1 MLVWVSGVGRNGE
14 SDVPNAITTYVR
26 FVDRLNR
33 WVGRVAMYLIFVM
46 MGILFYSSVSK
57 TFFLPSLW
65 TLEMAQ
71 FVMVAYYLLGGGY
84 SMQLDGH
91 VRMDLLYG
99 RWSVRTRAWID
110 AFTVL
115 FLIFYLVFLLYGGLS
130 STFYALEYGERSYSS
145 WRPYMAPIKIIMCI
159 GVVLILLQAVAALLR
174 DIAKLRGVEIT

>member
-1 MLVWVSGVGRNGE
+1 M
-14 SDVPNAITTYVR
+14 PNAIRAYVR
-26 FVDRLNR
+26 FVDRMNR
-33 WVGRVAMYLIFVM
+33 QVGRFAMYLVFVM

-99 RWSVRTRAWID
+99 RWSDRTKAWID
-110 AFTVL
+110 AFTIL

-130 STFYALEYGERSYSS
+130 STQYALEYGERSYSA
-145 WRPYMAPIKIIMCI
+145 WRPYMAPIKIVMCI
-159 GVVLILLQAVAALLR
+159 GVVLILLQAVAALFR
-174 DIAKLRGVEIT
+174 DIAKLRGVELT